1 MNNTL
6 NFQIQSLAA
15 SIVNRAAL
23 QINRRAKELGV
34 DAIVQAQIHDQL
46 VVNIRQDQAE
56 MFAKEVQHLMETT
69 TILPGVDLIAPP
81 EIANNLRDGH

>member
-1 MNNTL
+1 
-6 NFQIQSLAA
+6 
-15 SIVNRAAL
+15 
-23 QINRRAKELGV
+23 
-34 DAIVQAQIHDQL
+34 VQAQIHDQL